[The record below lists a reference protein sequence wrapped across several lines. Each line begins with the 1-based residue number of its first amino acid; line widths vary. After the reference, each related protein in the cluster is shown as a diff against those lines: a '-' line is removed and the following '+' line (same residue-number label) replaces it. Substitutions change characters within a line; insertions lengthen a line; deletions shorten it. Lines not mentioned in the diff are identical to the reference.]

1 MTAPFT
7 KPGYE
12 SLTQVLSDAFNQAA
26 WGKGHDRH
34 ANGEPFDKQVMSDMA
49 RRFGIGSPLGQAF
62 KKCEE
67 SQRLPYD
74 AARRELLGAI
84 NYIAGAIIELDR
96 LNASK
101 PASGLG
107 QLIKEGAEIVRKQ
120 AGEAMHQPQSQ
131 QDRGYSVGTAFTK
144 AFAEGAQQ
152 RRAAAPTNEM
162 LSMHEFVARMRELGI
177 PVVTYGSPKAD

>member
-1 MTAPFT
+1 MTTPFT

-12 SLTQVLSDAFNQAA
+12 SLTKVLSDAFDQAA
-26 WGKGHDRH
+26 HGKGHDRH

-96 LNASK
+96 RNKPVPVPIAPAQVPGVKLN
-101 PASGLG
+101 PAAAWPPGFGEQVKQIEKDVKLFG
-107 QLIKEGAEIVRKQ
+107 KEEQ
-120 AGEAMHQPQSQ
+120 E
-131 QDRGYSVGTAFTK
+131 
-144 AFAEGAQQ
+144 
-152 RRAAAPTNEM
+152 RAAQRAGHMCSADHAPTASALVRALHNFGYDVEA
-162 LSMHEFVARMRELGI
+162 LAALR
-177 PVVTYGSPKAD
+177 KK